1 MKRKVTGGLCK
12 KAFFDSLNML
22 YVGGGWNLKGEPDD
36 AQFLGTVLMLDLSQK
51 ALRWETINQPFKRR
65 RLALARARSTLL
77 AVLIPPARPA

>member
-1 MKRKVTGGLCK
+1 VTGGLCK